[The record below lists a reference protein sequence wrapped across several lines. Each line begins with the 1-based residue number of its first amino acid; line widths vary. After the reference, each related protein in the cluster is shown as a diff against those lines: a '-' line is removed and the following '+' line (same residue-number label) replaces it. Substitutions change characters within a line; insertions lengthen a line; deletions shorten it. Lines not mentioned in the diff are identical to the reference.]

1 MRSNTPRKFFKTGS
15 ILLILAITFLF
26 STTPVRAFQKKA
38 DTVSTADVQF
48 TSIPTKADKIAAAKK
63 RLDSI
68 KKADSI
74 KKSATA
80 AAPKGNTTE
89 KPKTLWQLFF
99 FGLGGGFV
107 AFLLPCIYP
116 LLPLTV
122 SFFLKLGGTR
132 LKAIGFSIFYGL
144 SIIGIFV
151 SLGLLITIW
160 FGPNALN
167 SMATNGVFNILLFA
181 LLVVFAISFFGAFE
195 IVLPSSLVNKID
207 EQSNRGGVIGIFFMA
222 LTLVVVS
229 FSCTGLVIGGELAV
243 AVTKGERLGPAIC
256 MLGFS
261 LALALPF
268 VMFALFP
275 SAMQSLPKSGGW
287 LNSVKVVLGFV
298 ELALAFK
305 FLSVVDLA
313 YHWNWFDR
321 EIFLS
326 LWIAIGL
333 LLGLYL
339 IGKLKFSHDSDLPY
353 LSVPRLFISIV
364 VFAFVVYMIPGLWGA
379 PLNSISGFLPPPAT
393 QDFDLTRITSS
404 EPASAPANTTIKNK
418 KYESLFQRGHH
429 AGMNE
434 WYDYNQALQVS
445 KEEKK
450 PILIDFTGWGCANCR
465 KMENSVWINPQVRS
479 LMQNDFILLELYVDE
494 KTDLSAGETYTSQ
507 LTGQKI
513 TTIGDKNSD
522 RETTDFN
529 SNSQPL
535 YIIIDSTGKVLE
547 LPQGANYSVENYLNF
562 LNSGLAAFKK
572 Q

>member
-1 MRSNTPRKFFKTGS
+1 MRSASPRNYFKTGS
-15 ILLILAITFLF
+15 ILLFLVAIFF
-26 STTPVRAFQKKA
+26 AGTTPVKAFQGKT
-38 DTVSTADVQF
+38 DTVSSTDVQF
-48 TSIPTKADKIAAAKK
+48 TSIPTKADTIAAAKK

-68 KKADSI
+68 KKADSL
-74 KKSATA
+74 KKAAMAATT
-80 AAPKGNTTE
+80 KGNIKE
-89 KPKTLWQLFF
+89 KPKTLWELFF
-99 FGLGGGFV
+99 FGLGGGFL
-107 AFLLPCIYP
+107 AFLMPCIYP

-122 SFFLKLGGTR
+122 SFFLKLGGSR

-144 SIIGIFV
+144 SIIVIFV

-167 SMATNGVFNILLFA
+167 AMATNGVFNILLFL

-195 IVLPSSLVNKID
+195 IVLPSALVNKID
-207 EQSNRGGVIGIFFMA
+207 EQSNRGGLIGIFFMA

-261 LALALPF
+261 LTLALPF
-268 VMFALFP
+268 VIFALFP

-287 LNSVKVVLGFV
+287 LNSIKVVLGFV
-298 ELALAFK
+298 ELGLALK

-326 LWIAIGL
+326 LWIAIGI

-353 LSVPRLFISIV
+353 LSVPRLFIAIV

-393 QDFDLTRITSS
+393 QDFDLTRITAAA
-404 EPASAPANTTIKNK
+404 PTAAPANSAVKNK
-418 KYESLFQRGHH
+418 KYETLFHRGHH

-450 PILIDFTGWGCANCR
+450 PILIDFTGWGCTNCR

-494 KTDLSAGETYTSQ
+494 KTDLPPGEMYTSQ
-507 LTGQKI
+507 LTHQKI

-522 RETTDFN
+522 RETTDFD

-535 YIIIDSTGKVLE
+535 YVIIDSSGKVLE
-547 LPQGANYSVENYLNF
+547 PPQGANYSVDNYVNF
-562 LNSGLAAFKK
+562 LSSGIAAYKAE
-572 Q
+572 

>member
-1 MRSNTPRKFFKTGS
+1 MRSNSPVKFFKTGS
-15 ILLILAITFLF
+15 ILLFLVLIF
-26 STTPVRAFQKKA
+26 LTGIAPANAFQKKA
-38 DTVSTADVQF
+38 DTISSNDVQF
-48 TSIPTKADKIAAAKK
+48 TSIPTAADKIAAGKK
-63 RLDSI
+63 RLDSL
-68 KKADSI
+68 KKAAI
-74 KKSATA
+74 A
-80 AAPKGNTTE
+80 AAKSNSKE

-99 FGLGGGFV
+99 FGLGGGFL

-122 SFFLKLGGTR
+122 SFFLKLGGNR

-144 SIIGIFV
+144 SIIVIFV

-167 SMATNGVFNILLFA
+167 AMATNGVFNILLFL

-195 IVLPSSLVNKID
+195 IVLPSSMVNKID
-207 EQSNRGGVIGIFFMA
+207 EQSNRGGLVGIFFMA

-268 VMFALFP
+268 VTFSLFP
-275 SAMQSLPKSGGW
+275 SALQSLPKSGGW

-298 ELALAFK
+298 ELALALK

-339 IGKLKFSHDSDLPY
+339 IGKLKFSHDSDFTY
-353 LSVPRLFISIV
+353 LSVPRLFLSVI
-364 VFAFVVYMIPGLWGA
+364 VFAFVVYMVPGLWGA

-393 QDFDLTRITSS
+393 QDFDLTRITAGTP
-404 EPASAPANTTIKNK
+404 PAAPAITTIKNK
-418 KYESLFQRGHH
+418 KYETLFLRGHH

-450 PILIDFTGWGCANCR
+450 PILIDFTGWGCTNCR

-494 KTDLSAGETYTSQ
+494 KTDLPANEVYTSK
-507 LTGQKI
+507 LTDEKI
-513 TTIGDKNSD
+513 STIGDKNSD

-535 YIIIDSTGKVLE
+535 YVIIDGNGKILAQ
-547 LPQGANYSVENYLNF
+547 PQGANYSVDNYLSF
-562 LNSGLAAFKK
+562 LSSGLSTYKANGL
-572 Q
+572 

>member
-1 MRSNTPRKFFKTGS
+1 MRSSQSGIFKTGT
-15 ILLILAITFLF
+15 ILFFLTLIFLAG
-26 STTPVRAFQKKA
+26 SMPAKAFQKKG

-48 TSIPTKADKIAAAKK
+48 TSIPTRADNIAAAKK
-63 RLDSI
+63 RLDSLKKI
-68 KKADSI
+68 DSLKKA
-74 KKSATA
+74 AMA
-80 AAPKGNTTE
+80 VAKGNI
-89 KPKTLWQLFF
+89 KQRPKTLLQLFF

-144 SIIGIFV
+144 SIIVIFV

-167 SMATNGVFNILLFA
+167 ALATNGVFNILLFA

-207 EQSNRGGVIGIFFMA
+207 KQSNQGGLIGIFFMA

-256 MLGFS
+256 MFGFS

-268 VMFALFP
+268 VTFALFP

-287 LNSVKVVLGFV
+287 LNAVKVVLGFV
-298 ELALAFK
+298 ELALALK
-305 FLSVVDLA
+305 FLSVVDLV
-313 YHWNWFDR
+313 YQKNWFDR

-339 IGKLKFSHDSDLPY
+339 IGKLKFSHDSDLSY
-353 LSVPRLFISIV
+353 LSVPRLFLSVI

-393 QDFDLTRITSS
+393 QDFDLTRLTAPG
-404 EPASAPANTTIKNK
+404 PAPAPANTTVKNK
-418 KYESLFQRGHH
+418 KYETLFLRGHH

-434 WYDYNQALQVS
+434 WYDYDQALQVS

-450 PILIDFTGWGCANCR
+450 PILIDFTGWGCTNCR
-465 KMENSVWINPQVRS
+465 KMENSVWVNPQVRT

-494 KTDLSAGETYTSQ
+494 KTDLPASETYTSK
-507 LTGQKI
+507 LTGERI

-535 YIIIDSTGKVLE
+535 YVIIDGSGKV
-547 LPQGANYSVENYLNF
+547 
-562 LNSGLAAFKK
+562 
-572 Q
+572 

>member
-1 MRSNTPRKFFKTGS
+1 MRSIKSSNLFKTGIILFFLTL
-15 ILLILAITFLF
+15 ILLAD
-26 STTPVRAFQKKA
+26 STPARAFQKKA
-38 DTVSTADVQF
+38 DTVSTSDIQF

-63 RLDSI
+63 RLDSLKKTDSL
-68 KKADSI
+68 KKAVI
-74 KKSATA
+74 ATTT
-80 AAPKGNTTE
+80 KGNIKE

-99 FGLGGGFV
+99 FGLGGGFL

-144 SIIGIFV
+144 SIIVIFV
-151 SLGLLITIW
+151 SLGLLITVW

-167 SMATNGVFNILLFA
+167 AMATNGVFNILLFL

-195 IVLPSSLVNKID
+195 IVLPSSMVNKID

-275 SAMQSLPKSGGW
+275 SAMQGLPKSGGW
-287 LNSVKVVLGFV
+287 LNAVKVVLGFV
-298 ELALAFK
+298 ELALALK

-339 IGKLKFSHDSDLPY
+339 IGKLKFSHDSDLAY
-353 LSVPRLFISIV
+353 LSVPRLFLSII

-393 QDFDLTRITSS
+393 QDFDLTRITAAA
-404 EPASAPANTTIKNK
+404 PAPVPANTTVKNK
-418 KYESLFQRGHH
+418 KYETLFLRGHH

-450 PILIDFTGWGCANCR
+450 PILIDFTGWGCTNCR

-479 LMQNDFILLELYVDE
+479 LMQNDYILLELYVDE
-494 KTDLSAGETYTSQ
+494 KTDLPPGEAYTSP

-522 RETTDFN
+522 RETTDFD

-535 YIIIDSTGKVLE
+535 YVIIDSSGKVLE
-547 LPQGANYSVENYLNF
+547 QPQGANYSVDNYVNF
-562 LNSGLAAFKK
+562 LNSGITAYKAE
-572 Q
+572 

>member
-1 MRSNTPRKFFKTGS
+1 MRNRVSNNFFKIFT
-15 ILLILAITFLF
+15 LFLF
-26 STTPVRAFQKKA
+26 FATVLVGGLSQVKAFQKKP

-48 TSIPTKADKIAAAKK
+48 TAIPTKADKIEASKK

-74 KKSATA
+74 KNATA
-80 AAPKGNTTE
+80 PSSKNDTR
-89 KPKTLWQLFF
+89 KQSKTLWELFF
-99 FGLGGGFV
+99 FGLGGGFL

-122 SFFLKLGGTR
+122 SFFLKLGGGR
-132 LKAIGFSIFYGL
+132 LRAIGFSVFYGL
-144 SIIGIFV
+144 SIIVIFV
-151 SLGLLITIW
+151 GLGLLITIW

-167 SMATNGVFNILLFA
+167 AMATNGVFNILLFI

-195 IVLPSSLVNKID
+195 IVLPNSLVNKID
-207 EQSNRGGVIGIFFMA
+207 QQSNRGGLIGIFFMA

-256 MLGFS
+256 MFGFS

-268 VMFALFP
+268 VAFALFP

-287 LNSVKVVLGFV
+287 LNSVKVFLGFV
-298 ELALAFK
+298 ELALALK
-305 FLSVVDLA
+305 FLSIVDLA

-326 LWIAIGL
+326 LWIAIGI

-339 IGKLKFSHDSDLPY
+339 IGKIKFSHDSEFTH
-353 LSVPRLFISIV
+353 LSVPRLFISIS
-364 VFAFVVYMIPGLWGA
+364 VFAFVIYMIPGLWGA
-379 PLNSISGFLPPPAT
+379 PLNGISGFLPPPAT
-393 QDFDLTRITSS
+393 QDFDLTRISAGSS
-404 EPASAPANTTIKNK
+404 ASMPFGITTIKDK
-418 KYESLFQRGHH
+418 KYEALFQRGHH

-434 WYDYNQALQVS
+434 WYDYDQALQVS

-450 PILIDFTGWGCANCR
+450 PILIDFTGWGCTNCR
-465 KMENSVWINPQVRS
+465 KMENSVWINPQVRNI
-479 LMQNDFILLELYVDE
+479 MQNEYILLELYVDE
-494 KTDLSAGETYTSQ
+494 KTDLPPGERYTSR

-522 RETTDFN
+522 SETSDFN

-535 YIIIDSTGKVLE
+535 YVIIDSKGKVLE
-547 LPQGANYSVENYLNF
+547 QPQGANYDVANYIKF
-562 LNSGLAAFKK
+562 LDSGIAAYKNE
-572 Q
+572 

>member
-1 MRSNTPRKFFKTGS
+1 MRSISPRNFFKTGT
-15 ILLILAITFLF
+15 ILFFLTLIFCAGF
-26 STTPVRAFQKKA
+26 TPASAFQKKA
-38 DTVSTADVQF
+38 DTVSTSDIQF
-48 TSIPTKADKIAAAKK
+48 TSIPTKADKIAAARK
-63 RLDSI
+63 RQDSI
-68 KKADSI
+68 KKVDSL
-74 KKSATA
+74 KNA
-80 AAPKGNTTE
+80 AMAMAKGANTKE

-99 FGLGGGFV
+99 FGLGGGFL

-122 SFFLKLGGTR
+122 SFFLKLGGNR

-144 SIIGIFV
+144 SIIVIFV

-167 SMATNGVFNILLFA
+167 SLATNGVFNVLLFL

-195 IVLPSSLVNKID
+195 IVLPSALVNKID
-207 EQSNRGGVIGIFFMA
+207 QQSNRDGLVGVFFMA

-261 LALALPF
+261 LSLALPF
-268 VMFALFP
+268 VTFSLFP
-275 SAMQSLPKSGGW
+275 SALQSLPKSGGW

-298 ELALAFK
+298 ELALALK

-353 LSVPRLFISIV
+353 LSVPRLFISII
-364 VFAFVVYMIPGLWGA
+364 VFAFVVYMVPGLWGA
-379 PLNSISGFLPPPAT
+379 PLKSISAFLPPPAT
-393 QDFDLTRITSS
+393 QDFDLSKT
-404 EPASAPANTTIKNK
+404 PD
-418 KYESLFQRGHH
+418 G
-429 AGMNE
+429 AG
-434 WYDYNQALQVS
+434 
-445 KEEKK
+445 
-450 PILIDFTGWGCANCR
+450 
-465 KMENSVWINPQVRS
+465 
-479 LMQNDFILLELYVDE
+479 
-494 KTDLSAGETYTSQ
+494 
-507 LTGQKI
+507 
-513 TTIGDKNSD
+513 
-522 RETTDFN
+522 
-529 SNSQPL
+529 
-535 YIIIDSTGKVLE
+535 
-547 LPQGANYSVENYLNF
+547 
-562 LNSGLAAFKK
+562 
-572 Q
+572 

>member
-1 MRSNTPRKFFKTGS
+1 MRSPSPRKFFKTGS
-15 ILLILAITFLF
+15 ILFFLALAFL
-26 STTPVRAFQKKA
+26 SGIAPANAFQKKA
-38 DTVSTADVQF
+38 DTVSSSDVQF
-48 TSIPTKADKIAAAKK
+48 TSIPTAADKIAAARKRQDSLKK
-63 RLDSI
+63 IDSL
-68 KKADSI
+68 KKAAISLANGVI
-74 KKSATA
+74 KQ
-80 AAPKGNTTE
+80 

-99 FGLGGGFV
+99 VGLVGGFA

-122 SFFLKLGGTR
+122 SFFIKLGGTR
-132 LKAIGFSIFYGL
+132 IKAIGYSVFYGL
-144 SIIGIFV
+144 SIIIIFV
-151 SLGLLITIW
+151 GLGLLITIL
-160 FGPNALN
+160 FGQNALN
-167 SMATNGVFNILLFA
+167 ALATNSIFNIILFV

-207 EQSNRGGVIGIFFMA
+207 EQSNRKGLIGIFFMA

-229 FSCTGLVIGGELAV
+229 FSCTGLVIGSELAV
-243 AVTKGERLGPAIC
+243 VVTKGERLGPAIC

-268 VMFALFP
+268 VTFALFP

-298 ELALAFK
+298 ELALALK

-326 LWIAIGL
+326 LWIAIGI

-339 IGKLKFSHDSDLPY
+339 IGKLKFSHDSDLAY
-353 LSVPRLFISIV
+353 LSVPRLFLSIG
-364 VFAFVVYMIPGLWGA
+364 VFAFVIYMIPGLWGA

-393 QDFDLTRITSS
+393 QDFDLTRITAAG
-404 EPASAPANTTIKNK
+404 PAPTATPANTTIKDK
-418 KYESLFQRGHH
+418 KYEALFVRGHH

-434 WYDYNQALQVS
+434 WYDYDQALQVS

-450 PILIDFTGWGCANCR
+450 PILIDFTGWGCTNCR

-494 KTDLSAGETYTSQ
+494 KTDLPANEVYTSK
-507 LTGQKI
+507 LTGEKI

-535 YIIIDSTGKVLE
+535 YVIIDSSGKVLE
-547 LPQGANYSVENYLNF
+547 QPQGANYSVENYVNF
-562 LNSGLAAFKK
+562 LDSGIAVSI
-572 Q
+572 